1 MIMNKIVNVTEPKD
15 ILKQLASEL
24 NLGDNPGA
32 QALYNAGKEI
42 RQARESLR
50 LAVWNDW
57 NLARYTLF
65 LGGGDNQTSPDN
77 ERRYHEMLSAV
88 SSDVRKIAR
97 EYLEVWKG
105 DAEYLLLAVIFRAG
119 LYAKPIPYLV
129 TGYRLGKI
137 PVSKQSKNHRE
148 GWLENGVSCLL
159 VKKPGEK
166 ITSSDRGYMDAATAF
181 YGRGR
186 IYKVK
191 GYLNTVDT
199 GSDGEPLVILPPEA

>member
-1 MIMNKIVNVTEPKD
+1 MNKTVNVTDPKD
-15 ILKQLASEL
+15 TLKQLAIEL
-24 NLGDNPGA
+24 TPGDNPGV

-65 LGGGDNQTSPDN
+65 LGGGDNQTTPDN
-77 ERRYHEMLSAV
+77 ESLYHEMLSAV

-119 LYAKPIPYLV
+119 LYAKPMPNLV

-148 GWLENGVSCLL
+148 GWLENGVSCLF
-159 VKKPGEK
+159 VKQPGEK
-166 ITSSDRGYMDAATAF
+166 ITSSDRDYIETAKAF

-186 IYKVK
+186 ICKVK